1 MMLSKYGERLKK
13 AIKKSHQKNA
23 MFNNVLAL
31 AKIYVVLF
39 IKYRIPFTPLEMQCT

>member
-1 MMLSKYGERLKK
+1 
-13 AIKKSHQKNA
+13 

-39 IKYRIPFTPLEMQCT
+39 IKYRIPFTPWEMQ